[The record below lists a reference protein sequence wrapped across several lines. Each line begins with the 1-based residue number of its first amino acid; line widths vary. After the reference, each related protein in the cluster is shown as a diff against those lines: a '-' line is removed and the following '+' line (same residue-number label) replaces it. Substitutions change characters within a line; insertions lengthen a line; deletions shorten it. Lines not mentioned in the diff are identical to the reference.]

1 MRTLLRLSPL
11 PVAAALLLGG
21 CMVAK
26 QPAPIV
32 ERSPEPARPAGVKPK
47 PGAAPVTAQAAPA
60 ARAAA
65 DDLRPETYT
74 VKRGDTL
81 YGIALDHGQDYR
93 DIARWNN
100 LTDPNLIEVGQVLRV
115 RDPASARL
123 ATPET
128 TQPGSAGTTP
138 YQAAPMAEGKEVGPQ
153 SAQPLPEQKRPATA
167 VADAPA
173 DSGVI
178 MSPRPVKLPYSE
190 AALAK
195 LRAAAAEGAAKPAP
209 PAVAVAEAP
218 AAKETAAPAKV
229 EPPPASADDPD
240 GIAWSWPTKG
250 TVVANF
256 SDGGGTKGL
265 QIAGEMGQP
274 VLASAGG
281 RVVYT
286 GSGLRGY
293 GNLVIIKHNNT
304 YLSAYAHNRAVLV
317 KQGDNVAKGQ
327 KIAEMG
333 NSDASR
339 VMLHFEIRRLGKPVD
354 PARFLP
360 PA

>member
-1 MRTLLRLSPL
+1 MKSVLRNIF
-11 PVAAALLLGG
+11 AASVLALALGG

-26 QPAPIV
+26 KPAPVV
-32 ERSPEPARPAGVKPK
+32 ERVPERIRPAAKP
-47 PGAAPVTAQAAPA
+47 AAPVSDQ
-60 ARAAA
+60 
-65 DDLRPETYT
+65 RPDTYV

-93 DIARWNN
+93 DIARWSNIA
-100 LTDPNLIEVGQVLRV
+100 DPNAIEVGQVLRV
-115 RDPASARL
+115 RDPALSKPTVA
-123 ATPET
+123 AAPVSEAA
-128 TQPGSAGTTP
+128 AGAAVTTP
-138 YQAAPMAEGKEVGPQ
+138 YQAAPVVQGKEVGT
-153 SAQPLPEQKRPATA
+153 QPAAKPLAEPGA
-167 VADAPA
+167 VASGSGDA
-173 DSGVI
+173 SVVN
-178 MSPRPVKLPYSE
+178 SPLAVKVPYSD

-195 LRAAAAEGAAKPAP
+195 LRGATPAPKPATEAAAATPPRP
-209 PAVAVAEAP
+209 PA
-218 AAKETAAPAKV
+218 
-229 EPPPASADDPD
+229 ASADASEEND
-240 GIAWSWPTKG
+240 GVAWSWPAKG

-256 SDGGGTKGL
+256 NENGGPKGV

-317 KQGDNVAKGQ
+317 KQGDNVTKGQ

-354 PARFLP
+354 PVKFLP

>member
-1 MRTLLRLSPL
+1 MRCSRCNSLFPFAVLLM
-11 PVAAALLLGG
+11 LGG
-21 CMVAK
+21 CMVSK

-32 ERSPEPARPAGVKPK
+32 ERSPEPTRPAAGKPKPAAPVATPSARPA
-47 PGAAPVTAQAAPA
+47 
-60 ARAAA
+60 A
-65 DDLRPETYT
+65 DDPRPETYI

-100 LTDPNLIEVGQVLRV
+100 LADPNVIEVGQVLRV
-115 RDPASARL
+115 RDPASAKP
-123 ATPET
+123 ASTET
-128 TQPGSAGTTP
+128 ARASGVVTTP
-138 YQAAPMAEGKEVGPQ
+138 FPAAPMTEGKEIGAQ
-153 SAQPLPEQKRPATA
+153 SERPLPEQKRPATA
-167 VADAPA
+167 AGEAPA
-173 DSGVI
+173 DAGVI
-178 MSPRPVKLPYSE
+178 TSPRAVKLPYSE

-195 LRAAAAEGAAKPAP
+195 LRADGAAKPAP
-209 PAVAVAEAP
+209 PPAVVAETP
-218 AAKETAAPAKV
+218 AAKPETAPPKV
-229 EPPPASADDPD
+229 ETPAASPDDPD
-240 GIAWSWPTKG
+240 GIAWSWPAKG

-256 SDGGGTKGL
+256 NEGGGTKGL

-274 VLASAGG
+274 VLASASG

-354 PARFLP
+354 PVKFLP

>member
-1 MRTLLRLSPL
+1 MIVLLRQSL
-11 PVAAALLLGG
+11 PVIIVLLLGG

-32 ERSPEPARPAGVKPK
+32 ERSPELPRPPAAKPK
-47 PGAAPVTAQAAPA
+47 PGAPVAAQAA
-60 ARAAA
+60 RATA
-65 DDLRPETYT
+65 DDPRSATYT

-100 LTDPNLIEVGQVLRV
+100 LADPNVIEVGQVLRV
-115 RDPASARL
+115 RDPASARAAAGL
-123 ATPET
+123 DAS
-128 TQPGSAGTTP
+128 QAGTTVTSP
-138 YQAAPMAEGKEVGPQ
+138 YQAAPMAEGREVGTQ
-153 SAQPLPEQKRPATA
+153 AAKPLPEQKPPTTA
-167 VADAPA
+167 AVETAP

-178 MSPRPVKLPYSE
+178 SSPRAVKLPYSD

-195 LRAAAAEGAAKPAP
+195 LRSAAGEGASKPAAP
-209 PAVAVAEAP
+209 VVTETPAVKP
-218 AAKETAAPAKV
+218 DAAPAKV
-229 EPPPASADDPD
+229 ETPPASSEDPE
-240 GIAWSWPTKG
+240 GVAWSWPAKG
-250 TVVANF
+250 AILANF
-256 SDGGGTKGL
+256 NESSGPKGL

-317 KQGDNVAKGQ
+317 KQGDNVARGQ

-333 NSDASR
+333 NSDANR

-354 PARFLP
+354 PVKFLP